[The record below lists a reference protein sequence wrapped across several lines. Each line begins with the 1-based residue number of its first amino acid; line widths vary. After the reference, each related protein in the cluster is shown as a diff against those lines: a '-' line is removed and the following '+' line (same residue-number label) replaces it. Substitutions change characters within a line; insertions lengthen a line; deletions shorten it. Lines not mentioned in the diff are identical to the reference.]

1 MITSDEIIISV
12 MHIASTK
19 YTNTIATN
27 VTSTVSIMCH
37 SKKLRYQTDCYIL
50 LTILLVIILLLTIN
64 IICYHYAEQKVIKD
78 ITT

>member
-1 MITSDEIIISV
+1 MITCDEIIISV

-78 ITT
+78 IT

>member
-37 SKKLRYQTDCYIL
+37 SKKLRYKTDCYIL
-50 LTILLVIILLLTIN
+50 LTVLLLLTIN

-78 ITT
+78 IT